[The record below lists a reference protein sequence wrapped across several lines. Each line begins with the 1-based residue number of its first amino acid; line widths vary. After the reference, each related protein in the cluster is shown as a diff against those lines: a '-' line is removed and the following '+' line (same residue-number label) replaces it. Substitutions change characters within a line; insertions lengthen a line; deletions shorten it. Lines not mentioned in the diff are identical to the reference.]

1 LKPFPGYVR
10 YALPLAPLLIIL
22 GAAFVHALMQRF
34 HWSDAMRGVATAA
47 MILAAAAPA
56 LYLSL
61 RINGPTG
68 DDPRVTVPATVLA
81 SEPRTAFDHYARFGG
96 VKPQAS
102 PQLRPTAATADI
114 FVSSSFAYER
124 FAQFGGA
131 PEEPDPTRTKA
142 AYYAALFKL
151 PYLEVANGRP
161 SFAFFNPVLRI
172 VALDGNGNR
181 LSRIAA
187 ALQHDAPNLNVR
199 FVNTGP

>member
-1 LKPFPGYVR
+1 
-10 YALPLAPLLIIL
+10 
-22 GAAFVHALMQRF
+22 
-34 HWSDAMRGVATAA
+34 
-47 MILAAAAPA
+47 
-56 LYLSL
+56 
-61 RINGPTG
+61 
-68 DDPRVTVPATVLA
+68 
-81 SEPRTAFDHYARFGG
+81 

-114 FVSSSFAYER
+114 VVTSSFAYER

-131 PEEPDPTRTKA
+131 PEEPGPTRAKA

-151 PYLEVANGRP
+151 PYLEVTNDRP

-181 LSRIAA
+181 LSPIAA

-199 FVNTGP
+199 SVNTEP